1 MCMYN
6 LTTEE
11 VFSEV
16 KSSRHGLDSKEAKNR
31 LLEYGKN
38 KVELNKNNSI
48 KNKLLNNI
56 KQTITIVL
64 LFVFVLN
71 FVVFLINKEKSQ
83 LLNVGLIAIM
93 IAINIALD
101 VFITSR
107 MERTLGHIK
116 QVLPLTSRVKRN
128 NKITKINSE
137 ELVIGDI
144 VYLKDGDIVPADI
157 RLIDANNL
165 RVVDTIITGQ
175 TMATEK
181 TCDVI
186 DGKYMPLGDRYNM
199 VYMGSSITTGTAIGV
214 VVATG
219 KNTELG
225 KTEKLLQE
233 EIDIT
238 TPLINKLNAIVGYV
252 ALGVG
257 AISIFSF
264 VLNLL
269 LSNPLADSLMVA
281 VSLAVCVIPES
292 LFIAIYMSLIRGVKQ
307 LGNHNLHVKSL
318 ASIET
323 LGSID
328 VLCVDKAKVL
338 TINNKMV
345 KDIWVGNMDEYE
357 LLDNP
362 NYSAMINCMLLCN
375 DTKLEI
381 NDETEL
387 NLKGSNTE
395 KALLNYALANGF
407 NKDSVEGIF
416 PRVNVFPYDRYR
428 KMMTSINSVGMEAQ
442 AFTRGDFE
450 EVFKKC
456 THILIDGKSM
466 AMTDYDRE
474 YITRKYNAW
483 KQDGA
488 SIMGFATNK
497 VKGNIYELSER
508 DVEQDMTFVGLC
520 SILDPAKEDTEKV
533 LKELLNMDI
542 KVVMMTTDSKESA
555 FLIAK
560 KMGIAK
566 NEKQVVTGDELDMM
580 TDVEL
585 NRRIDGFT
593 VFSKLLYAQ
602 KLRVVKALQLNNVVA
617 VTGDNSEDITAIK
630 RADVGRG
637 LAASGAEVV
646 KQTAPILTADDSLKS
661 ICEGIKASKR
671 IQFNVAKIL
680 EYVLSVG
687 LAQLLLMAVFVM
699 AYNKPIFSPTLLLWF
714 NFVGGIIPCFALGNQ
729 NIQLDMKKPKNAKL
743 IGEHTIKNIAI
754 YGILQAVIVW
764 VLYMAT
770 TYIYCLSDDV
780 VSTMCFVAF
789 AMITILHAYNVRNG
803 NKSIFSMN
811 TFNNNTLN
819 IGVVVYIV
827 LSILC
832 VGLSMPEI
840 QRVLG
845 ITILSV
851 TEWLVSIAV
860 GLLILLAGEIVKLF
874 YHIIK
879 NK

>member
-1 MCMYN
+1 MYN

-38 KVELNKNNSI
+38 EVKLNKSNSI
-48 KNKLLNNI
+48 KNKLLANI

-64 LFVFVLN
+64 LTVFVLN
-71 FVVFLINKEKSQ
+71 FVVFLITKEKAQ

-93 IAINIALD
+93 IAINISLNIL
-101 VFITSR
+101 ITSR
-107 MERTLGHIK
+107 MEKTLGNIK
-116 QVLPLTSRVKRN
+116 HVLPITSRVKRN
-128 NKITKINSE
+128 DKIIKINSE
-137 ELVIGDI
+137 DLVIGDI
-144 VYLKDGDIVPADI
+144 IYLKDGDIVPADI
-157 RLIDANNL
+157 RLIDSNNL
-165 RVVDTIITGQ
+165 RVIDTIITGQ

-186 DGKYMPLGDRYNM
+186 DGKYMPLGDRHNM
-199 VYMGSSITTGTAIGV
+199 VYMGSSISGGTAIGV

-233 EIDIT
+233 EIDIS
-238 TPLINKLNAIVGYV
+238 TPLIKKLNTIVGYV

-257 AISIFSF
+257 AISVLSF
-264 VLNLL
+264 VLNLI
-269 LSNPLADSLMVA
+269 LSNPLADSIMVA

-292 LFIAIYMSLIRGVKQ
+292 LFVAIYMALIRGVKQ
-307 LGNHNLHVKSL
+307 LGNHNLHVKNL
-318 ASIET
+318 ASVET
-323 LGSID
+323 LGSVD
-328 VLCVDKAKVL
+328 VLCVDKTKVL

-345 KDIWVGNMDEYE
+345 KDIWVGNMDEYD

-407 NKDSVEGIF
+407 SKDSVEGIF

-428 KMMTSINSVGMEAQ
+428 KMMTSINSVGMDAQ
-442 AFTRGDFE
+442 AFTRGEFE

-474 YITRKYNAW
+474 YIARKYNTW
-483 KQDGA
+483 KQEGA
-488 SIMGFATNK
+488 SVMGFATSP
-497 VKGNIYELSER
+497 VKGNIYELLEK
-508 DVEQDMTFVGLC
+508 DVEHDMTFVGLC
-520 SILDPAKEDTEKV
+520 SILDPAKEGTEKV
-533 LKELLNMDI
+533 LKELSNMDV
-542 KVVMMTTDSKESA
+542 KVVMMTSDSKESA

-560 KMGIAK
+560 KMGIAR

-585 NRRIDGFT
+585 NSRIDDFT

-630 RADVGRG
+630 RADVGIG

-661 ICEGIKASKR
+661 ICEGIKASKQ

-680 EYVLSVG
+680 EYVLGVG

-699 AYNKPIFSPTLLLWF
+699 VYNKPIFSPTLLLWF
-714 NFVGGIIPCFALGNQ
+714 NFISGIIPCFALCNQ
-729 NIQLDMKKPKNAKL
+729 GIKDDIHKKPKNTKL
-743 IGEHTIKNIAI
+743 VGENTIKNIAI
-754 YGILQAVIVW
+754 YGVLQALIVW

-770 TYIYCLSDDV
+770 THVYCFNEDV

-789 AMITILHAYNVRNG
+789 SMITILHAYNVRSG
-803 NKSIFSMN
+803 DKSMFSFN
-811 TFNNNTLN
+811 TFNNHTLN

-827 LSILC
+827 LSIIF
-832 VGLSMPEI
+832 VGLSMPGLQET
-840 QRVLG
+840 LG
-845 ITILSV
+845 IAVLDISEWAISV
-851 TEWLVSIAV
+851 AI
-860 GLLILLAGEIVKLF
+860 GLLVLVAGEIVKLF
-874 YHIIK
+874 YNIIK
-879 NK
+879 RK